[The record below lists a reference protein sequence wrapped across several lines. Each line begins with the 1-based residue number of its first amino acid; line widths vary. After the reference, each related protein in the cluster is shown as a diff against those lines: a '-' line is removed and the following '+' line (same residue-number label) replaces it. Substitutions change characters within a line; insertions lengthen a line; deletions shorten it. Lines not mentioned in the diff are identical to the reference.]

1 MNEEAS
7 NRPPV
12 KKISNVHS
20 VIGDKW
26 GKGED
31 EQQQQYQYQH
41 QPSRP
46 SVRPPMG
53 PPKRVSNMR
62 QVCVESFRYLSLLS
76 KTKLHSAAAFDY
88 ESV

>member
-31 EQQQQYQYQH
+31 EQQHQFQH

-62 QVCVESFRYLSLLS
+62 QVCIESFQSHS
-76 KTKLHSAAAFDY
+76 VNFKLTPSAAAFHY
-88 ESV
+88 

>member
-12 KKISNVHS
+12 KKLSNVHS
-20 VIGDKW
+20 VIGDKR
-26 GKGED
+26 GKAED
-31 EQQQQYQYQH
+31 E

-46 SVRPPMG
+46 SVLRPPMG

-62 QVCVESFRYLSLLS
+62 QVCVLISPILLASLKANFVLS
-76 KTKLHSAAAFDY
+76 AFDPQ
-88 ESV
+88 SAQHGNFIRI